1 MPRWGEHQKIATL
14 EGRAQ
19 VLRRGQRDMDV
30 ALAAPRHGW
39 RMAACPRSNACA
51 REPRRRRGRTGSQDP
66 WLLGVFSSNSP
77 KAKQFGRQDK
87 SWASRR
93 HIGYAPKTQ
102 RPDAERRLLRYH
114 AERGN
119 DQNCDFVACLRER
132 TPTHEGPHR
141 EPGPLVTWGL
151 FK

>member
-1 MPRWGEHQKIATL
+1 
-14 EGRAQ
+14 
-19 VLRRGQRDMDV
+19 MDV

-119 DQNCDFVACLRER
+119 DQKTGRAQGLKSMHGCLIV
-132 TPTHEGPHR
+132 PTLHVGMR
-141 EPGPLVTWGL
+141 YIGSG
-151 FK
+151 